1 MTNIIDAQFADFPNR
16 SGQTTFS
23 YAELLAQIQ
32 SDLPPPP
39 AGNPNIGL
47 GANATGPS
55 QSIVSA
61 SAQQVTYDTS
71 EFDDLGFL
79 DIGGANPERF
89 TIPVTDPQIT
99 RVVFGGGVT
108 WATGGGGDVRG
119 IQSRFNFNAAGNLH
133 PTGASVFSQRG
144 ADAAFSNRQTMNCGV
159 TPVVPGD
166 IFTMTAF
173 QDSGGGLNV
182 LIPRAWIV
190 VLR

>member
-1 MTNIIDAQFADFPNR
+1 MMDITKAQFADFNNTA
-16 SGQTTFS
+16 GKTTFS
-23 YAELLAQIQ
+23 YAQLLAQLIA
-32 SDLPPPP
+32 DLPPPP
-39 AGNPNIGL
+39 VSNPNIGL
-47 GANATGPS
+47 GANATGPT
-55 QSIVSA
+55 QAIVNA
-61 SAQQVTYDTS
+61 SAQQVTYDTN

-99 RVVFGGGVT
+99 RVVFGGAVT
-108 WATGGGGDVRG
+108 WETGGGGDVRG

-144 ADAAFSNRQTMNCGV
+144 ADAAFSNRQTFNCGI

-166 IFTMTAF
+166 VFTMTAF
-173 QDSGGGLNV
+173 QDSGGNLDV
-182 LIPRAWIV
+182 IIPRAWIM